1 MLSKN
6 DIINENK
13 KILELEGNFL
23 SINIL
28 KLNEISYYVKNQLKI
43 LELVAISSYD
53 ERIIIINLPELKIFQ
68 TIRTEGKINSLSQFK
83 YNPNY
88 LLCSSDYCYFI
99 IYKFIIKKQKFRE
112 TQKLHKIKYDFRN
125 RYNKLII
132 LANEDLAYI
141 DCNKNIIIFEQHK
154 INGPTKYFK
163 KYKEIMVNKEEDII
177 DIFEVN
183 ENIFTCSIAG
193 KNIIKFYKNNRDNYP
208 LIGTIKNVNVNPSN
222 KNGFTKLNDE
232 FFFYGSYIIYIISIK
247 AMEII
252 QKIKLPSLDISVPL
266 YSDKSL
272 DYKLSLYIHNSVNN
286 MIYIVYQEKIKQYKI
301 IKDVDDNFVE
311 LKENDNWEFYSFH
324 SHKLIVTEKGEMFHQ
339 IDNKTFCLNKFNN

>member
-23 SINIL
+23 SINML

-112 TQKLHKIKYDFRN
+112 TQKLHKIHYGHP
-125 RYNKLII
+125 YSKLII

-141 DCNKNIIIFEQHK
+141 DCNKNKNIIIFEQKK

-177 DIFEVN
+177 DIFEIN

-266 YSDKSL
+266 YPDRSL

-301 IKDVDDNFVE
+301 IKDDDNFVE
-311 LKENDNWEFYSFH
+311 LKENDNWEFYSYH

-339 IDNKTFCLNKFNN
+339 IDNKTFCLNKLNN